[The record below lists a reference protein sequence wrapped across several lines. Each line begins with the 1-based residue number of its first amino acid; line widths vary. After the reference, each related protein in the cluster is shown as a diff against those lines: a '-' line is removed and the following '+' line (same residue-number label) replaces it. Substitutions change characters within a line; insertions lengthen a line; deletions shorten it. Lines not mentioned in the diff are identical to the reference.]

1 MKTKALYLA
10 LGTALISSVSIFI
23 NKFAVTAIGNPYVLT
38 TSKNI
43 IVALLLTLLV
53 LTPLVW
59 KKLKTLPK
67 NDWLKLV
74 VVGLIGGSIPF
85 LLFFKGLSLSTSV
98 NAGFIHKTLFIWV
111 TLLAIPFLK
120 EKLSKIQWLAL
131 GVLLVGNYFLIGIKW
146 SFAQADILIFA
157 ATLFWAVEFVIAKHF
172 LKTIDPKIIA
182 WGRMFFGAIFLLGY
196 MLYTG
201 QAATLL
207 TLGASQWGFISLVAI
222 FLLGYVLTW
231 YHALAKLPVTVVASV
246 LVIASPITTG
256 LNSIFITHKYSL
268 NQLIGSLIILA
279 SIVMISYAYNNLR
292 QSEKT
297 SETV

>member
-1 MKTKALYLA
+1 MKTKALYLV
-10 LGTALISSVSIFI
+10 LGTAIISGISIFI
-23 NKFAVTAIGNPYVLT
+23 NKFAVTAIGNPFVLT

-43 IVALLLTLLV
+43 IVALLLTLVV

-59 KKLKTLPK
+59 KKLKVLPK
-67 NDWLKLV
+67 NDWIKLILI
-74 VVGLIGGSIPF
+74 GLIGGSIPF

-131 GVLLVGNYFLIGIKW
+131 GVLLIGNYFLIGIKW
-146 SFAQADILIFA
+146 SFAQADILIMA
-157 ATLFWAVEFVIAKHF
+157 ATLFWAIEFVLAKHF

-196 MLYTG
+196 LFYIG
-201 QAATLL
+201 QASTLL
-207 TLGASQWGFISLVAI
+207 TLNTSQWGFISLAAL